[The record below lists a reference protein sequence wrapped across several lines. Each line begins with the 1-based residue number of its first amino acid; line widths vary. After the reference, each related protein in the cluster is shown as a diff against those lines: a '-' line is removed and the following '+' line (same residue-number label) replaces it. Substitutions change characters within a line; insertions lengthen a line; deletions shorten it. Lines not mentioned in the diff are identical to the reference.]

1 MDHQMSP
8 PGAGPALPEVI
19 RQYLDAHD
27 QRDTDTALSAFA
39 VDAIV
44 HDDGQEHHG
53 HDEIR
58 TWLSSASTR
67 YRLTRTLTGVGA
79 LDANTWAATNHLEGD
94 FPGGVVDL
102 QYRFTL
108 SRDHIHALT
117 ISPEAPV
124 RSKLVET

>member
-1 MDHQMSP
+1 MDQQILP

-27 QRDTDTALSAFA
+27 QSDTDTALSAFA

-53 HDEIR
+53 HHEIR
-58 TWLSSASTR
+58 TWLSSASAR
-67 YRLTRTLTGVGA
+67 YTFTRTLTGVSA
-79 LDANTWAATNHLEGD
+79 LDANTWLVTNHLEGD

-108 SRDHIHALT
+108 SRDHIDALT
-117 ISPEAPV
+117 ISA
-124 RSKLVET
+124 

>member
-8 PGAGPALPEVI
+8 PDAGPVLPEVI

-27 QRDTDTALSAFA
+27 RGDTVTALSAFA
-39 VDAIV
+39 VDAVV
-44 HDDGQEHHG
+44 HDDGQVHLG

-67 YRLTRTLTGVGA
+67 YRFTRTLTGVGA
-79 LDANTWAATNHLEGD
+79 LDANTWVATNHLEGD

-108 SRDHIHALT
+108 SRDYIDALT
-117 ISPEAPV
+117 ISP
-124 RSKLVET
+124 